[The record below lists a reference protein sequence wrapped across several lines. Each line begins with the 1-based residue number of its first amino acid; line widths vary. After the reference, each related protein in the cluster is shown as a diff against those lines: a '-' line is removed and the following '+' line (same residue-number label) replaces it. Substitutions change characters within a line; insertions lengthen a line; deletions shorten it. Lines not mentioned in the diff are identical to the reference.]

1 MQCPLL
7 EALQQRIRRLRSGA
21 SMQTIKLKRPRNLIF
36 HYCLICV
43 LIGCVEAEM
52 NRKMF
57 EREQPKAEVVEALAI
72 APAQTATALPEVEEW
87 EGCPTKDGVLA
98 SVASC
103 KSLITNTQNLITVLN
118 NEGDAEEQK
127 FRFRLEQWK
136 NEARAWKIRNE
147 SMLENCDLLL
157 SATGVQA
164 IPEIP
169 LALENLQRAE
179 AWLGRSIQSAQTGKF
194 KEATDYI
201 YAARKATKQASNLIN
216 GRVKPSSKTALIDLP
231 KHLMKKKK
239 LAMVSRQPGM
249 SNLP

>member
-1 MQCPLL
+1 VQCPLL
-7 EALQQRIRRLRSGA
+7 EALQQRILRLGFGA
-21 SMQTIKLKRPRNLIF
+21 SMQTVELKRPRNLIF

-43 LIGCVEAEM
+43 LIGCVEAELIP
-52 NRKMF
+52 KMF
-57 EREQPKAEVVEALAI
+57 KREQPKVEVVEALAI
-72 APAQTATALPEVEEW
+72 APAQTATSLPEVETW

-103 KSLITNTQNLITVLN
+103 KSLITKTQNLITALN

-136 NEARAWKIRNE
+136 NEALAWRIRND
-147 SMLENCDLLL
+147 SILENCDLLL

-179 AWLGRSIQSAQTGKF
+179 VWLGRSIQSAQTGKF

-201 YAARKATKQASNLIN
+201 YAARKATKQSSNLIN
-216 GRVKPSSKTALIDLP
+216 GRVKPRAKTALIELP
-231 KHLMKKKK
+231 KHLTKKKK
-239 LAMVSRQPGM
+239 LAVFSRHLAI
-249 SNLP
+249 SKFL